1 MQKIE
6 IRLANR
12 TDAEYIALLGRVT
25 FQETFGHYFRDKN
38 DLLKYY
44 SRTFSVEKIRTS
56 LDKSD
61 NVYWISLVDDL
72 PVGYAKL
79 KLNSSTDFSS
89 STNICQ
95 LQKIYVLKDF
105 LSMKIGLELQNNLL
119 ATASERGF
127 EKIWLSVLGSNER
140 AINFY
145 SRSGFEK
152 IGDHDFQIGKERF
165 KFIAMLKSFK

>member
-6 IRLANR
+6 IRFANS

-38 DLLKYY
+38 DLLEYY
-44 SRTFSVEKIRTS
+44 NRTFSVEKIRTS
-56 LDKSD
+56 LEKSD
-61 NVYWISLVDDL
+61 NVYWLSLVDDL

-79 KLNSSTDFSS
+79 KLNSPTDFSTS
-89 STNICQ
+89 ANICQ

-119 ATASERGF
+119 ATASEKGF
-127 EKIWLSVLGSNER
+127 QKIWLSVLGSNER

-145 SRSGFEK
+145 GRSGFEK
-152 IGDHDFQIGKERF
+152 IGDHDFQIGKEHF
-165 KFIAMLKSFK
+165 KFIAMLKSLK

>member
-38 DLLKYY
+38 DLLEYY
-44 SRTFSVEKIRTS
+44 NRTFSVEKIRSS
-56 LDKSD
+56 LEKSD

-79 KLNSSTDFSS
+79 KLNSSIDFST

-105 LSMKIGLELQNNLL
+105 LSMKIGWELQNNLL
-119 ATASERGF
+119 AAASEKGF

-145 SRSGFEK
+145 NRSGFEK
-152 IGDHDFQIGKERF
+152 IGDHDFQIGKEHF
-165 KFIAMLKSFK
+165 KFIVMMKSLK